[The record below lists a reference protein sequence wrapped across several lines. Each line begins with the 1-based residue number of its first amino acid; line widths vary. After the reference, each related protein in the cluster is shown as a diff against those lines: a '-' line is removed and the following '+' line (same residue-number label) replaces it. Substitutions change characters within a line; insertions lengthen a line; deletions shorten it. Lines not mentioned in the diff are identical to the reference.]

1 MFTVVDKF
9 SCEALDDLS
18 TFIKYLKVW
27 SVGEDITMT
36 TKIFFQVMNCN
47 LISFI
52 TLIPIIGKQSVI
64 SSERILYSFLSFHV
78 QDRMY
83 IIISCHR
90 GVSPCSKFTQKV
102 QNFGRSPS
110 GADIVSLP
118 HTTTVSLQ
126 SYVQKFAAKKLIN
139 NPCSYQLETI
149 E

>member
-27 SVGEDITMT
+27 SVGEDFTMT

-64 SSERILYSFLSFHV
+64 SSERILYYFLSFHV

-83 IIISCHR
+83 IIISIYYCHR

-110 GADIVSLP
+110 GADIVSP
-118 HTTTVSLQ
+118 TYYNSI
-126 SYVQKFAAKKLIN
+126 S
-139 NPCSYQLETI
+139 TI
-149 E
+149 LCTEICC